1 MCEIPEWGIN
11 GRIIYVCEIDSK
23 LKKNRIKDVLA
34 VVDRDLGFSMSE
46 LLPKTLVYLGIARN
60 QIVGVCVAQPL
71 QQAHR
76 YIHKDGL
83 DCCSTA
89 TYPARLWNE
98 QRNIQNA
105 PIDKFKILLSDVAYQ
120 GFGWHPPA
128 VASVLHRK

>member
-1 MCEIPEWGIN
+1 MLNRFRFSQGWTDERLVCEIPEWGIN
-11 GRIIYVCEIDSK
+11 GRIIYVCEIDTK

-34 VVDRDLGFSMSE
+34 LVDRDLGFSMSE

-89 TYPARLWNE
+89 TYPAR
-98 QRNIQNA
+98 
-105 PIDKFKILLSDVAYQ
+105 
-120 GFGWHPPA
+120 
-128 VASVLHRK
+128 